1 MPETVMDQIVSE
13 LKRIG
18 GAGEYPQHGELRNVR
33 VVGHTPKNDHYIY
46 DIVMDFADGS
56 ERLAAKVYR
65 PNKCGARGARGMAQL
80 EATNLAQVHATF
92 QKRRLQGVP
101 RPVGDFTE
109 LGAVVA
115 EKLCGLP
122 LQSIIMKAAL
132 LPGYADRGILTEAA
146 RQTGAWLKSF
156 HRATAEM
163 PEPFDPSGLL
173 NDLEKLCESCRGEGL
188 DAAAVQTILAGT
200 KMILQRSKKTLPSS
214 AVLCDFTPLN
224 VIISENGIGFCDFAK
239 MMPRGNSYHDVAMFL
254 ACVEA
259 LEKYPFC
266 NRVITGE
273 VQDAFLQAYGVTQTE
288 QAILRVLK
296 MKALL
301 GMFAQGRGVK
311 ESAVRKKVMWA
322 TVMKRFIQQAA
333 QRSLAPA
340 A

>member
-1 MPETVMDQIVSE
+1 MAESVIEQIVSE
-13 LKRIG
+13 LRRT
-18 GAGEYPQHGELRNVR
+18 GATHYPDRGELRNVR

-46 DIVMDFADGS
+46 DIVIDFADGC

-65 PNKCGARGARGMAQL
+65 ANKCGAQGARGMATL
-80 EATNLAQVHATF
+80 EAENLRHVYGIF
-92 QKRRLQGVP
+92 QKKKLNGLP

-115 EKLCGLP
+115 AKLSGLP

-132 LPGYADRGILTEAA
+132 LPGYADRGILNAA
-146 RQTGAWLKSF
+146 AGQTGAWLRSF
-156 HRATAEM
+156 HRATSDM
-163 PEPFDPSGLL
+163 PEPFDANALL
-173 NDLEKLCESCRGEGL
+173 KDLENLCVNCRGEGL
-188 DAAAVQTILAGT
+188 DDAAIRTIMSGTRTILARAR
-200 KMILQRSKKTLPSS
+200 KNLPSS
-214 AVLCDFTPLN
+214 AVLNDFTPLN
-224 VIISENGIGFCDFAK
+224 VVVTEQGIGFSDLAK
-239 MMPRGNSYHDVAMFL
+239 LKTRGNSYHDVAMFL
-254 ACVEA
+254 ACVES

-266 NRVITGE
+266 NRAITSQ
-273 VQDAFLQAYGVTQTE
+273 VQQEFLQAYGVNASE
-288 QAILRVLK
+288 QAMLRVLK

-311 ESAVRKKVMWA
+311 ESALRKRVMWA